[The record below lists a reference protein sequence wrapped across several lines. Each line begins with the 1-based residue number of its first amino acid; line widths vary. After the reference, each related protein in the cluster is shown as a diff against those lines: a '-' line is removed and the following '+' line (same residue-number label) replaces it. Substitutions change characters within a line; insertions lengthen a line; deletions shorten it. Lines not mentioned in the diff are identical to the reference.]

1 MARLFG
7 TVCIFVIVF
16 TFITQISLAEDDIE
30 KALRLANDIAH
41 KQLFPDD
48 YVECAINLLYQVSV
62 YVEAAI
68 KNYHKGQLKELINQ
82 MNNAIYQ
89 IDSCADY
96 MIDTPFMFG
105 GPEDIAQLEQ
115 LLKKIKK
122 EAFSKLRSQ
131 RLGPAFSPA

>member
-7 TVCIFVIVF
+7 TICIIVIVL
-16 TFITQISLAEDDIE
+16 TFITEISLGEDDIE

-122 EAFSKLRSQ
+122 EAFSKLRSH
-131 RLGPAFSPA
+131 RLGPALSPA